1 MTITQKYEKL
11 LVIMIMISILRLN
24 KINKL
29 MSENFPVK
37 LKQADLASKNDI
49 TNFVKKAYFDNK
61 LKDVTLN

>member
-1 MTITQKYEKL
+1 MRNWKQKL

>member
-37 LKQADLASKNDI
+37 LKQAGLASKNDI

>member
-1 MTITQKYEKL
+1 MRNWKQKL

-37 LKQADLASKNDI
+37 LKQAGLASKNDI

>member
-1 MTITQKYEKL
+1 MRNRKQKL

-29 MSENFPVK
+29 MPETFLVK

-49 TNFVKKAYFDNK
+49 ANFVKKAYFDNK

>member
-1 MTITQKYEKL
+1 
-11 LVIMIMISILRLN
+11 MIMISILRLN

-49 TNFVKKAYFDNK
+49 TNFVKKTYFDNK

>member
-1 MTITQKYEKL
+1 
-11 LVIMIMISILRLN
+11 MIMISILRLN

-29 MSENFPVK
+29 MPETFPVK

-49 TNFVKKAYFDNK
+49 ANFVKKAYFDNK

>member
-1 MTITQKYEKL
+1 
-11 LVIMIMISILRLN
+11 MISILRLN

-37 LKQADLASKNDI
+37 LKQAGLASKNDI